1 MIRIQEFFDK
11 ATFTLTYVVWDETT
25 KDALVIDPVLDYD
38 QAASAVSEPSVMRI
52 AEFLEKGGL
61 RLHYIL
67 ETHAHADHLSG
78 SQALKRRYPQARVA
92 IGARIAEV
100 QKVFKPFFDLPE
112 SFPTDGRQF
121 DRLLSDREKLTAGSL
136 SIEVHYTPGH
146 TPACASYLIGDA
158 VFTGDALFMPDYGVG
173 RCDFPAG
180 SAKDLYQSV
189 TKRLYTLPDTTRVF
203 TGHDYQPGGRALR
216 FESTIGEEKRSNV
229 HLNAETG
236 EDAFVKLRN
245 DRDKT
250 LSAPRLLFPSVQIN
264 IDAGH
269 LPPAHGNGRRYL
281 SLPISTK

>member
-11 ATFTLTYVVWDETT
+11 ATFTLTYVVWDDAT

-38 QAASAVSEPSVMRI
+38 PGASAVSEQSVTQI
-52 AEFLEKGGL
+52 AEFLEKDRL

-78 SQALKRRYPQARVA
+78 SQALKRRYPKAQVA

-112 SFPTDGRQF
+112 SFPTNGSQF

-136 SIEVHYTPGH
+136 PIEVHYTPGH

-180 SAKDLYQSV
+180 SAKDLYHSV

-236 EDAFVKLRN
+236 EDAFVKLRQ

-281 SLPISTK
+281 SVPISTK